1 MFADLLNKYAVP
13 FLNTLARIAKFVAY
27 FSKGLFTGLFTEISK
42 VTPAFKEIGRAI
54 LKILG
59 ALKRLAPIIA
69 TVVAAFYGFNALSPV
84 VDFIGHILNYFGLYP
99 AAIALVT
106 GAIGTLVLNF
116 KNLFDTT
123 KSYTEIAESLGNKIG
138 EIFGGMVN
146 LVVGGIKNIL
156 TVIAELLNAISQIP
170 NAILH
175 PIETF
180 KKLMSGTAE
189 FVAEKMGG
197 ENVSK
202 ILGKWEGMFGGIT
215 KHMNRF
221 TRKTKVAGQQ
231 TEADLSHNSPGP
243 TYMIRKKWF
252 EMLDMIGDRVED
264 FTSFT
269 KKQGQKIQSA
279 VTISPQVSLG
289 DQTQSLRN
297 QFGVIQQ
304 IQQAQADSVQNLGS
318 NGLRGALVSINS
330 LMSNFSGQLKPSL
343 FLLNEFVDA
352 FVDIK
357 TLLPSLQME
366 MINFGKAVAISN
378 SIAAGTFSDLAIAMN
393 SSRSSSL
400 PMLPSS
406 DRSNLPVLASPD
418 RLNSYSSYSQSDV
431 IDVEFRVLGTEPIPN
446 ISDGVQG
453 LDGGLQ
459 GLRGTLIS
467 VGSLLSNFAP
477 ELATPLFVLN
487 DFIDA
492 FVDIKALL
500 PTLEAGVLAWGNS
513 IAASNSFVGGTFT
526 LLKSAAL
533 KAYTTL
539 LVPILPFL
547 PIILG
552 VIAAVGLFY
561 LAFKSNFLGIRDL
574 IYGVGWAFKKF
585 FGDLFGGFIVAI
597 GSIFTTIDRE
607 VRAIASIFGE
617 LVSTVISI
625 FDPILKLFNVDVSNS
640 VLSLSDVLS
649 AVVNALLF
657 PIRILVKSLNFLIT
671 SISWGIQLIIKSL
684 IFTVNVIKTIL
695 SFTWELIKSVSIIGA
710 TIGGI
715 VAVLNF
721 GAVLAGIVSAFSTIV
736 GLVGSISVI
745 LSGIISGIVF
755 VTPFLITGVASVL
768 TMIGGAITGIAIALV
783 PYLPIILLISGVCA
797 VIIGIAFVIK
807 KIFEGIW
814 WVISSIAKGLWY
826 IITNPM
832 QAFSNIVT
840 FVQDVFS
847 GISSAVVGLF
857 NGLKA
862 IGSFIGGL
870 FLKIGQG
877 IGTVVGWIMTPVT
890 ILANAISSLFS
901 LLSNPLGFLS
911 GIPIIGGLFGGQPKT
926 EKPPGYA
933 TGGLVEGSGTST
945 GDRIHAKLSPGEYVI
960 NASSTKAN
968 LPLLDAIN
976 TDKASVISTPQIT
989 KITDN
994 TPIPA
999 EVNGIA
1005 FEVEKIFEGI
1015 SQVISSIGKGI
1026 WDIITNPMQAL
1037 ANIGTFIQDV
1047 FSGILN
1053 TALGFIGVVESVGTI
1068 FWQIFSVVKLVV
1080 DIISIFNPAI
1090 LLARTG
1096 FMLGF
1101 LTLNN
1106 INSVIE
1112 IFKTVW
1118 QILSPIVKVIWDIF
1132 VKSLV
1137 VTVDIIKV
1145 ILPFVWELVKSIL
1158 IIGATIGGIFAVLNF
1173 GAVLAGIVSAFATI
1187 AGLVGSIGVIFG
1199 GIVSGVMFITPL
1211 LITGVASVLT
1221 MIGGAVTGIAI
1232 AIAPI
1237 LPVILLI
1244 SGVCAAIIG
1253 VAFVIKKIFE
1263 GIWWVISSVVNSI
1276 SSIPFIGGLF
1286 GGQPKTEKPP
1296 GYATGGLVKGPGT
1309 GTGDRIHA
1317 KLSPGEYVI
1326 NAIAA
1331 KANLPLLHSI
1341 NAARAGMMPTPQIM
1355 AMPAFAPIPFFPPT
1369 QSESAGEQEFNINLS
1384 FGDIIVNGDSGDDLA
1399 RDFIDKLRS
1408 PQVKMEIRQIMR
1420 EFVER
1425 MR

>member
-1 MFADLLNKYAVP
+1 VVFSGIKGFISGIVDYFKQFFTELVAAKNVGEAFAIILGGSLKGILNTVNFLSSAFVQLASIILHPIQSIKKFGEVTGLTDLLKLSIEGLTNVFKTLISVVGFFIRLAVDGLVLILKITVRLFQAILDPITAFRDLDKGITSVVRSLGEAAPGLKPLLDILDFTRKILQDLTINFAKFSAGFGVGFVKGFIGEMENLYNALIKFKDPLMTISEAFGKIFSFITESVPKAFSEISKLFTPVQKVVTEVNNGLTAVAPATTAIANSISTVAPATTAIASGMSTVANSATTVANGVSNAATNITAAANAVQGITTGVTELGNSLTNVGGEIGQTTTAIAETAKQIINIFRIGEDLGRKFGSVSATAFTSVINVTRDLITVFADLLNKYAVP

-69 TVVAAFYGFNALSPV
+69 TAIAAFYGFNALSPV
-84 VDFIGHILNYFGLYP
+84 VDFIGHILNHFDLYP

-146 LVVGGIKNIL
+146 LAIKSIQ
-156 TVIAELLNAISQIP
+156 TIVSVIAEVLDAVSKIP

-180 KKLMSGTAE
+180 ESVMTGAGDVISDKFDGVTQGI
-189 FVAEKMGG
+189 GG
-197 ENVSK
+197 K
-202 ILGKWEGMFGGIT
+202 FQGMFNGIKKRLGLFVEETEVEGGSVEQ
-215 KHMNRF
+215 N
-221 TRKTKVAGQQ
+221 
-231 TEADLSHNSPGP
+231 LSNDPPGP

-318 NGLRGALVSINS
+318 NGLRGVLVSINS

-393 SSRSSSL
+393 SFRSSSL

-526 LLKSAAL
+526 LLKAAAL

-585 FGDLFGGFIVAI
+585 FGDLFGGFFAAI

-607 VRAIASIFGE
+607 VRAIASVFGE

-625 FDPILKLFNVDVSNS
+625 FDPILKLFGIDVGNS
-640 VLSLSDVLS
+640 VLNLSDVLS

-671 SISWGIQLIIKSL
+671 TISWGIQLIVKSL

-695 SFTWELIKSVSIIGA
+695 SFTWELIKSILIIGA

-721 GAVLAGIVSAFSTIV
+721 GAVLAGIVSAFATIA
-736 GLVGSISVI
+736 GLIGSISVI
-745 LSGIISGIVF
+745 VSGIISGIVF

-768 TMIGGAITGIAIALV
+768 TMIGGAITGIAIAIA
-783 PYLPIILLISGVCA
+783 PILPVILLISGVCA
-797 VIIGIAFVIK
+797 VIIGVAFVIK

-814 WVISSIAKGLWY
+814 WVISSVI
-826 IITNPM
+826 N
-832 QAFSNIVT
+832 S
-840 FVQDVFS
+840 
-847 GISSAVVGLF
+847 ISS
-857 NGLKA
+857 
-862 IGSFIGGL
+862 
-870 FLKIGQG
+870 
-877 IGTVVGWIMTPVT
+877 
-890 ILANAISSLFS
+890 
-901 LLSNPLGFLS
+901 
-911 GIPIIGGLFGGQPKT
+911 IPFVGGLFGGQPKT

-933 TGGLVEGSGTST
+933 TGGLVKGSGTST

-976 TDKASVISTPQIT
+976 TDKASVISTPQIM
-989 KITDN
+989 
-994 TPIPA
+994 A
-999 EVNGIA
+999 
-1005 FEVEKIFEGI
+1005 
-1015 SQVISSIGKGI
+1015 
-1026 WDIITNPMQAL
+1026 
-1037 ANIGTFIQDV
+1037 
-1047 FSGILN
+1047 
-1053 TALGFIGVVESVGTI
+1053 
-1068 FWQIFSVVKLVV
+1068 
-1080 DIISIFNPAI
+1080 
-1090 LLARTG
+1090 
-1096 FMLGF
+1096 
-1101 LTLNN
+1101 
-1106 INSVIE
+1106 
-1112 IFKTVW
+1112 
-1118 QILSPIVKVIWDIF
+1118 SP
-1132 VKSLV
+1132 
-1137 VTVDIIKV
+1137 T
-1145 ILPFVWELVKSIL
+1145 
-1158 IIGATIGGIFAVLNF
+1158 
-1173 GAVLAGIVSAFATI
+1173 
-1187 AGLVGSIGVIFG
+1187 
-1199 GIVSGVMFITPL
+1199 
-1211 LITGVASVLT
+1211 
-1221 MIGGAVTGIAI
+1221 
-1232 AIAPI
+1232 
-1237 LPVILLI
+1237 
-1244 SGVCAAIIG
+1244 
-1253 VAFVIKKIFE
+1253 
-1263 GIWWVISSVVNSI
+1263 
-1276 SSIPFIGGLF
+1276 
-1286 GGQPKTEKPP
+1286 
-1296 GYATGGLVKGPGT
+1296 
-1309 GTGDRIHA
+1309 
-1317 KLSPGEYVI
+1317 
-1326 NAIAA
+1326 
-1331 KANLPLLHSI
+1331 
-1341 NAARAGMMPTPQIM
+1341 
-1355 AMPAFAPIPFFPPT
+1355 FAPVPFFPPT
-1369 QSESAGEQEFNINLS
+1369 QSESAGGQEFNINLN
-1384 FGDIIVNGDSGDDLA
+1384 FGDIIVQGETGEDVY
-1399 RDFIDKLRS
+1399 RDFLNKLRS
-1408 PQVKMEIRQIMR
+1408 PQAKMEIRQIMR